1 MSRLDLRLASGS
13 RTRWRSGLA
22 ILSIGMTMAP
32 VGARAQQPD
41 LKAAAAAIMAAD
53 RAFNQSVA
61 ARDRVKFLSF
71 IADNATFVE
80 TSDMR
85 GHDAILKGWESFF
98 QKDGPTLTWEPTK
111 GEVLVGGD
119 VGYTAGSWVRRGRTP
134 EGTLAET
141 RGQYLTTWRKQK
153 DGTWKIV
160 YDIGSTAP

>member
-1 MSRLDLRLASGS
+1 MSHHDSRLASRS
-13 RTRWRSGLA
+13 QTRWRTGVA
-22 ILSIGMTMAP
+22 ILLMMMAP
-32 VGARAQQPD
+32 AVARAQPD

-71 IADNATFVE
+71 ITETATFVG

-98 QKDGPTLTWEPTK
+98 QKDGPTLTWEPTR

-119 VGYTAGSWVRRGRTP
+119 VGYTVGPWVRRVRGAD
-134 EGTLAET
+134 GTVTET
-141 RGQYLTTWRKQK
+141 RGQYVTTWRKQK

>member
-1 MSRLDLRLASGS
+1 MSQHDSRLASKT

-32 VGARAQQPD
+32 AVARAQLD

-71 IADNATFVE
+71 IVENATFVG

-111 GEVLVGGD
+111 GKCSWPATSDTPWARGSAVGAD
-119 VGYTAGSWVRRGRTP
+119 PTAHLPRRAGST
-134 EGTLAET
+134 
-141 RGQYLTTWRKQK
+141 
-153 DGTWKIV
+153 
-160 YDIGSTAP
+160 

>member
-1 MSRLDLRLASGS
+1 MSQHDSRLASKT

-32 VGARAQQPD
+32 AVARAQID

-71 IADNATFVE
+71 IVENATFVGA
-80 TSDMR
+80 SDMR

-111 GEVLVGGD
+111 GEVLVAGD
-119 VGYTAGSWVRRGRTP
+119 VGYTVGSWVRRGRGP
-134 EGTLAET
+134 DGTFAET

-153 DGTWKIV
+153 DGMWKIV

>member
-1 MSRLDLRLASGS
+1 
-13 RTRWRSGLA
+13 
-22 ILSIGMTMAP
+22 MTMAP
-32 VGARAQQPD
+32 VGVRAQQPD

-61 ARDRVKFLSF
+61 ARDRVTFLSF

-111 GEVLVGGD
+111 GWAATSDTPWARGSAAGAHPRAHLPRR
-119 VGYTAGSWVRRGRTP
+119 AGST
-134 EGTLAET
+134 
-141 RGQYLTTWRKQK
+141 
-153 DGTWKIV
+153 
-160 YDIGSTAP
+160 